1 MDRGNLA
8 QSLYQS
14 ATSVYEYVSAMQ
26 FVTDPPMGVSIAG
39 VSDYTVRDG
48 YAVLHLDST
57 LADTG
62 GLMLLVGTDLIDSER
77 AELTRYD
84 EMTKTIVLRSD
95 EGLLSKLSDQHPSL
109 RVVSDMRF
117 LIKSVMDFIQTHG
130 DRIRLPETDPIG
142 VEPTFPPD
150 RTPSP
155 EQVSAVRTVL
165 NRRMSY
171 IWGAPGTGKTQMVL
185 STCLRAYI
193 AAGKRVAVFAPT
205 NNSLEQVLRGVFAS
219 FSGDELRDVLA
230 LTVRLGMPT
239 KQFLKEFPEV
249 CEDRQAQRRLE
260 KARAEKAYLREVL
273 FERTVDSLSH
283 DLEQAE
289 KLASSF
295 PSDAL
300 PEVIPGLDSA
310 AEHLLSFCMGDSNLA
325 HCAAGWGI
333 NPASESLAAMREAM
347 LGRQRPVKDIY
358 EYDDLEDAE
367 IMSSIVELDREIR
380 SLRLHD
386 SKDRL
391 TRARII
397 AGTPQQFISRF
408 RPKGSEDDGDPELD
422 VDHIFLDEAGYC
434 GLMIA
439 LPLFTNGVPVTFL
452 GDHMQLPPVCE
463 LDPEVLRSGIEGA
476 NSMRLAFLWD
486 MSALHAEQAI
496 GYGAESLAETYLR
509 GSRPVLRSMVRSDLT
524 ISHRFGGNLAEI
536 LDRYVYNNG
545 LTGASSIGDLRITF
559 IDAVCGERRE
569 RENTA
574 ERDAIVEFLKENGI
588 PDHKVAV
595 LTPYSGQVR
604 LLRSSIRRY
613 RDSIM
618 TVHGSQGR
626 EWDTV
631 VLSVADNGV
640 ISRDVPFRFTSSQT
654 DIGLRVINTA
664 VSRAKRNLVVV
675 CDRGFWMGRDDE
687 LIGAILEEATPEP
700 VSGRLGP

>member
-1 MDRGNLA
+1 MDRGNLT

-14 ATSVYEYVSAMQ
+14 ASSVYDYVSAMQ
-26 FVTDPPMGVSIAG
+26 FVTDPPMGVSITG
-39 VSDYTVRDG
+39 VSDYTVGNG
-48 YAVLHLDST
+48 YAVLHLDSA

-62 GLMLLVGTDLIDSER
+62 GLMLLVGKGLMDSGR
-77 AELTRYD
+77 VELTRYD
-84 EMTKTIVLRSD
+84 EATKTIVLRSD
-95 EGLLSKLSDQHPSL
+95 DGLLSKLSDQHPTL

-130 DRIRLPETDPIG
+130 DRIRLPEADPIG
-142 VEPTFPPD
+142 AEPTFPSD
-150 RTPSP
+150 RRPSQ
-155 EQVSAVRTVL
+155 EQISAVRTVL

-171 IWGAPGTGKTQMVL
+171 VWGAPGTGKTQMVL

-193 AAGKRVAVFAPT
+193 EAGRRVAVFAPT

-219 FSGDELRDVLA
+219 FSGDDLRDVLA

-239 KQFLKEFPEV
+239 KQFLREFPEV

-260 KARAEKAYLREVL
+260 KARVEKANLREVL
-273 FERTVDSLSH
+273 FERAIDSLSH

-289 KLASSF
+289 NLASSF
-295 PSDAL
+295 PSDTL
-300 PEVIPGLDSA
+300 PEGIPGMDSV
-310 AEHLLSFCMGDSNLA
+310 AEHLLSFCIEDPNLA
-325 HCAAGWGI
+325 KYATGWGTT
-333 NPASESLAAMREAM
+333 PASESLAAMRGAM
-347 LGRQRPVKDIY
+347 LDRQRPVKDIY

-367 IMSSIVELDREIR
+367 IMSSIVELDREMR
-380 SLRLHD
+380 SLRMHD

-391 TRARII
+391 SHARII
-397 AGTPQQFISRF
+397 AGTPQQFIARF
-408 RPKGSEDDGDPELD
+408 RPKGSDDDGNPELD

-434 GLMIA
+434 GLMMA
-439 LPLFTNGVPVTFL
+439 LPLFTNGVPMTFL

-463 LDPEVLRSGIEGA
+463 LDPEVLRSGIERA

-486 MSALHAEQAI
+486 MSALHAERAI
-496 GYGAESLAETYLR
+496 ECGTESLAEIYLR
-509 GSRPVLRSMVRSDLT
+509 GSRPVLGSMVRSDLT

-536 LDRYVYNNG
+536 LDGYVYKNG
-545 LTGASSIGDLRITF
+545 LTGASSAGDLRITF
-559 IDAVCGERRE
+559 IDAVCSERRE
-569 RENTA
+569 RENSA
-574 ERDAIVEFLKENGI
+574 ERDAIREFLKENGI
-588 PDHKVAV
+588 PVHKVAV

-604 LLRSSIRRY
+604 LLRSSMRRY

-640 ISRDVPFRFTSSQT
+640 MSRDVPFRFTSSQT

-675 CDRGFWMGRDDE
+675 CDRRFWMGRDNE
-687 LIGAILEEATPEP
+687 LIGAILKEATPEP
-700 VSGRLGP
+700 LSGRLGP